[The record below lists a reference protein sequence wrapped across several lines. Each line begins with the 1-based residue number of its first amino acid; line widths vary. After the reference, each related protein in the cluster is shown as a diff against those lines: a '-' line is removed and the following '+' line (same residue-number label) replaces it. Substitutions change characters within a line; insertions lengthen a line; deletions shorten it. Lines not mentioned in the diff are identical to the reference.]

1 MNADDFQKQL
11 EVIHTCLEQKVLL
24 LTNMLNITKEI
35 EVQSMN
41 EDMFLDDLLARRGN
55 CIERYE
61 RCNALIKQQAERI
74 KSNDENY
81 FNILTRALLG
91 EDTGDDNLAE
101 LTELAIKGQELFE
114 RTKKINEQA
123 QKNLLEQREKM
134 KEELSNFRN
143 SRYNTS
149 NGMFH

>member
-11 EVIHTCLEQKVLL
+11 EKIYACLDQKVIL
-24 LTNMLNITKEI
+24 LTNMLNVTKEI
-35 EVQSMN
+35 EVQSRN

-61 RCNALIKQQAERI
+61 RCNALIKQQAEQI
-74 KSNDENY
+74 KSDDENY

-91 EDTGDDNLAE
+91 EDTGDDKLAE
-101 LTELAIKGQELFE
+101 LTKLAVKGQELFE

-123 QKNLLEQREKM
+123 QVNLLKQREKL
-134 KEELSNFRN
+134 KE
-143 SRYNTS
+143 
-149 NGMFH
+149 

>member
-11 EVIHTCLEQKVLL
+11 EIIHTCLKQKVLL

>member
-1 MNADDFQKQL
+1 
-11 EVIHTCLEQKVLL
+11 
-24 LTNMLNITKEI
+24 MLNITKEI